1 MLVCSLTLPRRHPL
15 EIGKRMRVLV
25 CGSRHFND
33 YELLKKE
40 VLNALPIGDHIE
52 TRVISGHARGAD
64 TLGER
69 LAEDMGWGLDVFP
82 ADWKTHGKRAGPI
95 RNAEMLREGKPD
107 LVVAF
112 RAKDS
117 RGTKHMIEIAQKAG
131 VEVRII
137 EI

>member
-1 MLVCSLTLPRRHPL
+1 
-15 EIGKRMRVLV
+15 MRVLI
-25 CGSRHFND
+25 CGSRHFHD
-33 YELLKKE
+33 YEKLKKE

-95 RNAEMLREGKPD
+95 RNAQMLREGKPD
-107 LVVAF
+107 MVIAF
-112 RAKDS
+112 RAENS
-117 RGTKHMIEIAQKAG
+117 RGTQNMINQAEKAG
-131 VEVRII
+131 IEVRII
-137 EI
+137 DID